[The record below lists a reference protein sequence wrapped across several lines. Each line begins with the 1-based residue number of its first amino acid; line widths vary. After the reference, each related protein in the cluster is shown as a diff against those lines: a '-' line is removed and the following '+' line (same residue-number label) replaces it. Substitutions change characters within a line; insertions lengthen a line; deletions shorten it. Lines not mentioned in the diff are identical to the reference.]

1 MIISQLGHEIG
12 QNPNVEHSGVKLY
25 AYLCSM
31 NFTSQIRYNPETGE
45 NEKYYRLKESYRN
58 ASGHACTRILLN
70 VGFIHG
76 LKPEE
81 IRDISRGLTYKY
93 EHQGEMEFWEDQ
105 MCTYSDVVRRKIDE
119 YWTRMVEEKSLDI
132 IPQAIEAS
140 KAKAERLVD
149 VDTLEHKDA
158 RDIGA
163 EWLCLQAI
171 RQIKFDKFL
180 RSLGWSE
187 DQVKIAVGHLIVR
200 TVYTPSE
207 LKSMRIMRD
216 NSGICELLDLAF
228 EAVTQRKV
236 YSVADWFLREKVRIE
251 KYLCQTTDDLFR
263 PTNRVMLFDLT
274 NFYWEGRKDGSQKA
288 KFGRSKEKRDDCKL
302 LVLALAINT
311 DGFIR
316 YSAILEGNT
325 ADPKS
330 LPDMVDNLI
339 ATNPVGVDPD
349 QKVLVVIDAG
359 IATQENLDLIKE
371 KGYNYLCVSRKALT
385 DYEVRPDARVVTVR
399 DSRERPIKLQEV
411 HTDGDDYYLKID
423 SPAKALKEESMNRS
437 FRRRFEEGL
446 GTIAASLKKKG
457 GTKKYEAVVKRIG
470 KLEGRYPSIARYYHI
485 SVEKDD
491 KNKVTSVTWT
501 LEMPEKQVF
510 GTYFLRTN
518 VKKLDEKS
526 TWDYYNLIREIECSN
541 RQLKTDLNLRPIYHQ
556 KDDRSDAHL
565 FLGLLSYWIVNVIR
579 HQMKKVN
586 EARKAADPDPKAEYP
601 TPYWTEIVRIMST
614 QKAVTSE
621 AINALGEKVEMRIC
635 STPTEQ
641 AAEIYSMLDYRPMPF
656 RKIKICRTQQT

>member
-1 MIISQLGHEIG
+1 
-12 QNPNVEHSGVKLY
+12 
-25 AYLCSM
+25 M

-93 EHQGEMEFWEDQ
+93 EHQGERELWEDQ
-105 MCTYSDVVRRKIDE
+105 MCTYSDVVRGKIDE

-140 KAKAERLVD
+140 KAKAERRIS
-149 VDTLEHKDA
+149 VDTLEHTDA

-180 RSLGWSE
+180 RSLGWGE
-187 DQVKIAVGHLIVR
+187 EQVKIAVGHLILR
-200 TVYTPSE
+200 TIYTPSE

-228 EAVTQRKV
+228 EAVSQRKV
-236 YSVADWFLREKVRIE
+236 YSVADWFLREKVKIE

-274 NFYWEGRKDGSQKA
+274 NFYFEGRKDGSKKA
-288 KFGRSKEKRDDCKL
+288 RHGRSKEKRNDCKL

-330 LPDMVDNLI
+330 LPDMVDKLI
-339 ATNPVGVDPD
+339 ATNPVGTDPD

-359 IATQENLDLIKE
+359 IASQENLDLIRE

-385 DYEVRPDARVVTVR
+385 DYEVKPGARIVTVR
-399 DSRERPIKLQEV
+399 DCRERPIKLQEV
-411 HTDGDDYYLKID
+411 HVEGDDYYLKID
-423 SPAKALKEESMNRS
+423 SPAKALKEASMNRS

-446 GTIAASLKKKG
+446 DTIAASLTKKG
-457 GTKKYEAVVKRIG
+457 GTKKYEAVIKRIG

-485 SVEKDD
+485 NVEKGE
-491 KNKVTSVTWT
+491 KGRAASVTWT
-501 LEMPEKQVF
+501 LEVPEKHVF

-518 VKKLDEKS
+518 VKTLDEKT

-541 RQLKTDLNLRPIYHQ
+541 RQLKTDLNLRPIYHR

-601 TPYWTEIVRIMST
+601 TPYWTEIVRMMST

-621 AINALGEKVEMRIC
+621 AVNALGEKVEMRIC

-641 AAEIYSMLDYRPMPF
+641 AAEIYSMLKYKQMPF

>member
-1 MIISQLGHEIG
+1 
-12 QNPNVEHSGVKLY
+12 
-25 AYLCSM
+25 M

-45 NEKYYRLKESYRN
+45 MEKYYRLKESYRN

-93 EHQGEMEFWEDQ
+93 EHQGERELWEDQ
-105 MCTYSDVVRRKIDE
+105 MCTYGDVVRGKIEE
-119 YWTRMVEEKSLDI
+119 YWTRMVEEKRLDI
-132 IPQAIEAS
+132 IPNAIEAS
-140 KAKAERLVD
+140 KAKAERRVD

-171 RQIKFDKFL
+171 RQIKFDEFL
-180 RSLGWSE
+180 RSIGWSD

-200 TVYTPSE
+200 TVYSPSE

-236 YSVADWFLREKVRIE
+236 YSVADWFLKEKVRIE

-263 PTNRVMLFDLT
+263 PTNRVILFDLT
-274 NFYWEGRKDGSQKA
+274 NFYWEGRKDGSLKA
-288 KFGRSKEKRDDCKL
+288 KYGRSKEKRNDCKL

-330 LPDMVDNLI
+330 LPDMVDSLI
-339 ATNPVGVDPD
+339 ATNPVGTDPD

-359 IATQENLDLIKE
+359 IATQENLDLIRE

-385 DYEVRPDARVVTVR
+385 DYEVRPDAKVVTVR
-399 DSRERPIKLQEV
+399 DCRERPIKLQEV
-411 HTDGDDYYLKID
+411 HTDGEDYYLKID
-423 SPAKALKEESMNRS
+423 SPSKALKEESMNRS

-446 GTIAASLKKKG
+446 GTIAASLTKKG
-457 GTKKYEAVVKRIG
+457 GTKKYEVVIKRIG
-470 KLEGRYPSIARYYHI
+470 KLEGRYPSIARYYDI
-485 SVEKDD
+485 CVEKDD
-491 KNKVTSVTWT
+491 KDKVTSVNWT
-501 LEMPEKQVF
+501 LEVPEKQAF

-586 EARKAADPDPKAEYP
+586 EARKTADPDPGAEYP

-621 AINALGEKVEMRIC
+621 AINVLGEKVEMRIC
-635 STPTEQ
+635 SKPTEQ
-641 AAEIYSMLDYRPMPF
+641 AAEIYSMLNYKPMPF

>member
-1 MIISQLGHEIG
+1 
-12 QNPNVEHSGVKLY
+12 
-25 AYLCSM
+25 M

-45 NEKYYRLKESYRN
+45 REKYYRLKESYRN

-93 EHQGEMEFWEDQ
+93 EHQGERELWDDQ
-105 MCTYSDVVRRKIDE
+105 MCTYSDVVRGKIDE

-132 IPQAIEAS
+132 IPQAVEAS
-140 KAKAERLVD
+140 KAKAERRIS
-149 VDTLEHKDA
+149 VDTLEHTDA

-180 RSLGWSE
+180 RSLGWGE
-187 DQVKIAVGHLIVR
+187 EQVKLAVGHLILR
-200 TVYTPSE
+200 TIYTPSE
-207 LKSMRIMRD
+207 LKSLRIMRD
-216 NSGICELLDLAF
+216 NSGVCELLDLAF
-228 EAVTQRKV
+228 EAVSQRKV
-236 YSVADWFLREKVRIE
+236 YSVADWFLREKIKIE

-263 PTNRVMLFDLT
+263 PTNHVMLFDLT
-274 NFYWEGRKDGSQKA
+274 NFYFEGRKDRSHKA
-288 KFGRSKEKRDDCKL
+288 RYGRSKEKRDDCKL

-330 LPDMVDNLI
+330 LPDMVDKLI
-339 ATNPVGVDPD
+339 ATNPVGAAPN

-359 IATQENLDLIKE
+359 IASQENLDLIRE

-385 DYEVRPDARVVTVR
+385 DYEVKPDARVVTVR
-399 DSRERPIKLQEV
+399 DCRERPIKLQEV
-411 HTDGDDYYLKID
+411 HVEGDDYYLRID
-423 SPAKALKEESMNRS
+423 SPAKAMKEESMNRS
-437 FRRRFEEGL
+437 FRKRFEEGL
-446 GTIAASLKKKG
+446 DTIAASLKKKG
-457 GTKKYEAVVKRIG
+457 GTKKYEAVIKRIG
-470 KLEGRYPSIARYYHI
+470 KLEGRYPSVARYYCI
-485 SVEKDD
+485 NVEKGE
-491 KNKVTSVTWT
+491 KGRAASVTWT
-501 LEMPEKQVF
+501 LEIPERQAF

-518 VKKLDEKS
+518 VKNLDEKT

-541 RQLKTDLNLRPIYHQ
+541 RQLKTDLNLRPIYHR

-621 AINALGEKVEMRIC
+621 AVNALGEKVEMRIC

-641 AAEIYSMLDYRPMPF
+641 AAEIYSMLNYKPMPF

>member
-1 MIISQLGHEIG
+1 
-12 QNPNVEHSGVKLY
+12 
-25 AYLCSM
+25 M

-45 NEKYYRLKESYRN
+45 MEKYYRLKESYRN

-93 EHQGEMEFWEDQ
+93 EHQGERELWEDQ
-105 MCTYSDVVRRKIDE
+105 MCTYGDVVRGKIEE
-119 YWTRMVEEKSLDI
+119 YWTRMVEEKRLDI
-132 IPQAIEAS
+132 IPNAIEAS
-140 KAKAERLVD
+140 KAKAERRVD

-171 RQIKFDKFL
+171 RQIKFDEFL
-180 RSLGWSE
+180 RSIGWSD

-200 TVYTPSE
+200 TVYSPSE

-236 YSVADWFLREKVRIE
+236 YSVADWFLKEKVRIE

-263 PTNRVMLFDLT
+263 PTNRVILFDLT
-274 NFYWEGRKDGSQKA
+274 NFYWEGRKDGSLKA
-288 KFGRSKEKRDDCKL
+288 KYGRSKEKRNDCKL

-330 LPDMVDNLI
+330 LPDMVDSLI
-339 ATNPVGVDPD
+339 ATNPVGTDPD

-359 IATQENLDLIKE
+359 IATQENLDLIRE

-385 DYEVRPDARVVTVR
+385 DYEVRPDAKVVTVR
-399 DSRERPIKLQEV
+399 DCRERPIKLQEV
-411 HTDGDDYYLKID
+411 HTDGEDYYLKID

-446 GTIAASLKKKG
+446 GTIAASLTKKG
-457 GTKKYEAVVKRIG
+457 GTKKYEAVIKRIG
-470 KLEGRYPSIARYYHI
+470 KLEGRYPSIARYYDI
-485 SVEKDD
+485 CVEKDD
-491 KNKVTSVTWT
+491 KDKVTSVNWT
-501 LEMPEKQVF
+501 LEVPEKQAF

-586 EARKAADPDPKAEYP
+586 EARKTADPDPGAEYP

-621 AINALGEKVEMRIC
+621 AINVLGEKVEMRIC
-635 STPTEQ
+635 SKPTEQ
-641 AAEIYSMLDYRPMPF
+641 AAEIYSMLNYKPMPF